1 MSSVV
6 EMLEVARLIQRDPR
20 RQRPLRLLAA
30 DAGLSTFHLQR
41 EFKRLAGESPAGYTR
56 RLRLLLARTELL
68 RGDAPL
74 LRIARLA
81 GFSGAEVLIRNFR
94 RLHGCT
100 PEQYRQRHRP
110 LRRDAR
116 FLRGLALAIR
126 IAPCQRLYHL
136 RTQAEARPAMPMLS
150 VDLRTLSPQ
159 PALIIRSRIPRS
171 GIAATI
177 GQSLGRIVPY
187 AMGAGGALAGQP
199 FARYPEFGI
208 GMITIEVGM
217 PLAAAIAGKDD
228 IEAFTL
234 PAGRAAV
241 AMHGGSYEQLPD
253 TYAALEHWMSGQKLT
268 AASAPWEVYVSDP
281 ADHPDPAD
289 WRTEIFQPLR

>member
-1 MSSVV
+1 
-6 EMLEVARLIQRDPR
+6 MLKVARLIQRGPR
-20 RQRPLRLLAA
+20 ARLPLPLLAA
-30 DAGLSTFHLQR
+30 SAGLSPFHLQR
-41 EFKRLAGESPAGYTR
+41 EFRRLAGESPAGYTR
-56 RLRLLLARTELL
+56 RLRLLRAQTELL
-68 RGDAPL
+68 GGDAPL
-74 LRIARLA
+74 LRVARLA
-81 GFSGAEVLIRNFR
+81 GFSSAEVLIRNFR
-94 RLHGCT
+94 RAHGCT

-116 FLRGLALAIR
+116 FVRGLALANR
-126 IAPCQRLYHL
+126 IAPCQHLYHL
-136 RTQAEARPAMPMLS
+136 RTQAEVRPAMPMLS

-171 GIAATI
+171 AIAATI
-177 GQSLGRIVPY
+177 GASLGRIVPF

-208 GMITIEVGM
+208 GMVTIEVGM
-217 PLAAAIAGKDD
+217 PLAAAIAGKED

-253 TYAALEHWMSGQKLT
+253 TYAALERWMSAQKL
-268 AASAPWEVYVSDP
+268 APASPPWEVYVNDP
-281 ADHPDPAD
+281 AEHPDPAN